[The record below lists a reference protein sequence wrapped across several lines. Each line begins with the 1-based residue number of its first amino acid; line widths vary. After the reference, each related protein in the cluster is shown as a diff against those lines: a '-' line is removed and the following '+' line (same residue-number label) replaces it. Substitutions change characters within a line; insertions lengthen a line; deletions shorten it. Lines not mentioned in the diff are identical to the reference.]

1 MLFPS
6 FSLNQLSP
14 NFHKISE
21 GKKAASRIYKI
32 IDRVPLISNK
42 TDAIRPD
49 AFRGVIEFIDVSFN
63 YPKDPSKTVFKRL
76 SFKNESKDAAFIGA
90 SGSGKS
96 TILQL
101 IMRFY
106 DPDEG

>member
-1 MLFPS
+1 MIKSKPEAF
-6 FSLNQLSP
+6 
-14 NFHKISE
+14 K
-21 GKKAASRIYKI
+21 
-32 IDRVPLISNK
+32 
-42 TDAIRPD
+42 PD
-49 AFRGVIEFIDVSFN
+49 NFRGVIEFIDVSFN